1 MKPYSKPPRRGNRDS
16 RPSSDLYRK
25 RNDRAPAG
33 ERRRDESAEGFDNL
47 IAGRN
52 AVMETLKNGSRID
65 TVYIARGATGGS
77 IGKIVA
83 MAKDG
88 GYPVKGSLFRKTG

>member
-1 MKPYSKPPRRGNRDS
+1 MKPYSKPSRRGERDS
-16 RPSSDLYRK
+16 RPSYQHNRK
-25 RNDRAPAG
+25 PDRIPAG
-33 ERRRDESAEGFDNL
+33 ERTREEHSQGFDNL

-83 MAKDG
+83 MAREG
-88 GYPVKGSLFRKTG
+88 GYPVK